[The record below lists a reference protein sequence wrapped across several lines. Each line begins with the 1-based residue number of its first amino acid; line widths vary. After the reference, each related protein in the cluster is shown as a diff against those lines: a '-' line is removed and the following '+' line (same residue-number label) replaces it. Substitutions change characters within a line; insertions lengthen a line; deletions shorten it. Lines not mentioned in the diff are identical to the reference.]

1 MTVLLTFLGL
11 VQAPLTRNEQVKEQ
25 TINLSNDR
33 EEMRLAQIESYLSAE
48 DNQGVANLAL
58 YL

>member
-1 MTVLLTFLGL
+1 MSVLLAFLGL
-11 VQAPLTRNEQVKEQ
+11 AQAPLNRNEEVKEQ
-25 TINLSNDR
+25 AINVPDDR

>member
-1 MTVLLTFLGL
+1 MTILFTFLGL
-11 VQAPLTRNEQVKEQ
+11 VQAPLSRNEPVKEQ
-25 TINLSNDR
+25 TVNLSDDR
-33 EEMRLAQIESYLSAE
+33 EEMRLAQIESYLNTE